1 MSERFSLI
9 TMRTDKPVHDLG
21 SQKDPSAHERP
32 AVQVATACEGAVIR
46 FDQLGELIPAISA
59 RVLQASTERLD
70 EIIMQS
76 LQEVLTSLGLDRG
89 GLLEVDQEHGLVRVA
104 HIWYGQDV
112 PTVARELNLARMLPW
127 TYHQLV
133 ALGKTVAKT
142 SIDSM
147 PVDAVVDRQTFVQL
161 GAKSTLAI
169 PLSIGERVHNIIV
182 VHSMRESFIWPQPF
196 IQYLRL
202 LGEVFVGALAR
213 RDMLRE
219 LETYRI
225 RLEVAAASAEAGLWE
240 LDLRS
245 GEVWLTD
252 KVRELLGFSSEE
264 MVTLAAYLEKIH
276 PEDRSRVTRAVNK
289 AQNPDAALQVEYRVP
304 APDGTLRWMMS
315 RGRMQWDRDGEA
327 KCLTGVVLEIT
338 RHKQMEAKL
347 QHQVQEIK
355 QLRDLLEQENALL
368 RSDGGINEAKHRAL
382 GASVAMQT
390 VKAQVEQVAG
400 IGSTVLIQGETG
412 TGKELIAQAV
422 HQLSNR
428 SKRLMV
434 TVNCAALPSALIE
447 SELFGREK
455 GAYTGALSRQA
466 GRFEVAHGST
476 LFLDEIAE
484 MPLDTQAKLLRVL
497 QDGSFERLGS
507 SKSTKV
513 DVRII
518 AATNRNLEEEVQQG
532 RFRRDLFYRLNVF
545 PIHVPPL
552 RDRMDDIPLLVWK
565 FIGEFGQTMGRKI
578 NRISSEDMERLT
590 SYIWPGNVRELRNVI
605 ERAMITSTGNV
616 LDLSG
621 LDLGV
626 SRMKQAD
633 RIMSLAE
640 MERQHIEHTLRQTRG
655 KVKGTGGAAELLD
668 LHPSTLYSR
677 MRKLGVQW
685 QTGKG

>member
-1 MSERFSLI
+1 MVKLSHVWYAPGVPEVPRE
-9 TMRTDKPVHDLG
+9 MNM
-21 SQKDPSAHERP
+21 A
-32 AVQVATACEGAVIR
+32 
-46 FDQLGELIPAISA
+46 QL
-59 RVLQASTERLD
+59 
-70 EIIMQS
+70 
-76 LQEVLTSLGLDRG
+76 
-89 GLLEVDQEHGLVRVA
+89 H
-104 HIWYGQDV
+104 
-112 PTVARELNLARMLPW
+112 PW
-127 TYHQLV
+127 TYHQV
-133 ALGKTVAKT
+133 VVLGKVVAKT
-142 SIDSM
+142 SVDSM
-147 PVDAVVDRQTFVQL
+147 PPDAEADRQAFVQF
-161 GAKSTLAI
+161 GAQSTLAI
-169 PLSIGERVHNIIV
+169 PLSIGSRVHHLIA
-182 VHSMRESFIWPQPF
+182 VHSLKQSFVWPQPF

-213 RDMLRE
+213 RDMLMD
-219 LETYRI
+219 LETYRV

-240 LDLRS
+240 LDLRN

-252 KVRELLGFSSEE
+252 KVRELLGFSTEE
-264 MVTLAAYLEKIH
+264 VVTVAGYLEKIH
-276 PEDRSRVTRAVNK
+276 PEDRAKVAKSLKR
-289 AQNPDAALQVEYRVP
+289 AQNPDEALQVEYRVS
-304 APDGTLRWMMS
+304 APDGALRWMMT
-315 RGRMQWDRDGEA
+315 RGRVQWDIDGEA
-327 KCLTGVVLEIT
+327 KCMTGVVLEIT

-355 QLRDLLEQENALL
+355 QLRDLLEQENTLL
-368 RSDGGINEAKHRAL
+368 RSDGGINEARHRAL
-382 GASVAMQT
+382 GISVAMQA

-422 HQLSNR
+422 HQFSNR

-507 SKSTKV
+507 SKSIKV

-518 AATNRNLEEEVQQG
+518 AATNRNLVEEVEQG

-552 RDRMDDIPLLVWK
+552 RDRMDDIPLLAWK

-590 SYIWPGNVRELRNVI
+590 SYAWPGNVRELRNVI

-633 RIMSLAE
+633 RILSLAE
-640 MERQHIEHTLRQTRG
+640 TERQHIEHTLRQTRG